1 MPGSTAGIQ
10 HHRFQAQGAKDLM
23 TKAGKRYLLGNRG
36 KGYLQTSGM
45 QARFIIFLIFL
56 LIAYSVLLRIFQ
68 KLAEIVQLPLFLPI
82 TLLTLLVFIGIAGI
96 IYSHTFVGPINRIR
110 RALEQLA
117 SGESDVSLR
126 LREADDPTL
135 KDLVRTIGQLCENS
149 RSSRDLIQEVA
160 EDLFKD
166 IAALQ
171 ESINRGAEKAEIQ
184 KHLEVLRR
192 DQELL
197 DKTIKSFGRM

>member
-1 MPGSTAGIQ
+1 
-10 HHRFQAQGAKDLM
+10 M
-23 TKAGKRYLLGNRG
+23 TKAGKRFLLGSRG
-36 KGYLQTSGM
+36 KGYLHPSGM

-68 KLAEIVQLPLFLPI
+68 KLAEIVQFPLFLPI
-82 TLLTLLVFIGIAGI
+82 TLLTLLVFIGIVGI

-135 KDLVRTIGQLCENS
+135 KDLVRTIGHLCENS
-149 RSSRDLIQEVA
+149 RSSRALIQEVA

-171 ESINRGAEKAEIQ
+171 ESIHRGAEKSEIQ

>member
-1 MPGSTAGIQ
+1 
-10 HHRFQAQGAKDLM
+10 M
-23 TKAGKRYLLGNRG
+23 TKPGKRYLLGNRG

-68 KLAEIVQLPLFLPI
+68 KLAEIVQFPLFLPI
-82 TLLTLLVFIGIAGI
+82 TLMTTLVFIGIAGI
-96 IYSHTFVGPINRIR
+96 IYSHSFVGPINRIR
-110 RALEQLA
+110 KALEQLA
-117 SGESDVSLR
+117 AGENDVSLR

-135 KDLVRTIGQLCENS
+135 KELVRTIGHLCENS
-149 RSSRDLIQEVA
+149 RSSRVLIEEVA

-171 ESINRGAEKAEIQ
+171 ESIDRGAEKSEIQ
-184 KHLEVLRR
+184 KHFEVLHR
-192 DQELL
+192 DREFL
-197 DKTIKSFGRM
+197 DKTIKSVGRI